1 MANNVYIGMRYVP
14 IFVGDWDNTKS
25 YESLMIVQY
34 GNNTYTSK
42 RPVPVGVLPTDT
54 TYWALTGNYNGQISN
69 LQQQIDDLNDGVEP
83 IRGAYV
89 TPEFF
94 GAVGDGTTDDS
105 DAINDAL
112 ADGRPVVFTANKT
125 YKCDKYLTINTNN
138 KMYGNGCKILFDGG
152 GTLTPTDDL
161 MLADHTNNVLIDN
174 FHFELTNPTVL
185 LHCLSFFNS
194 EAFDITNCI
203 FSQFYGTCIRVN
215 ADNGFNIRNCRFYNI
230 TGDYGNP
237 GECIFGQT
245 WRNATVEN
253 CLCDTIDDHF
263 VYMTN
268 ASKNVKIIGCKAIKC
283 GQTTLANIGA
293 AYQIYQDSENIII
306 DSCSDINCGRSGVQ
320 MEQYGSGGVV
330 TPKNITIVN
339 HSSTNCGSYW
349 CKIFGN
355 SVHNIENVIIS
366 NCCVMDCANDA
377 IRAEEV
383 TGLVINNNIIRVS
396 TPCQVSMSN
405 THKAVISNNYLQGS
419 NPTAIYVGVG
429 NVGASD
435 KISIKNN
442 IIDGATTYGINIK
455 MVSEPAQ
462 LSGNIMTNSTPLY
475 SSKALVIGD
484 THLEASKHS
493 ITFGD
498 TADSASHYT
507 GDVIFNK
514 NPSSGSPVGWICTS
528 GDGEHVG
535 TLKSFGTIA

>member
-14 IFVGDWDNTKS
+14 IFVGDWDSTKS

-42 RPVPVGVLPTDT
+42 KPVPVGTLPTDT
-54 TYWALTGNYNGQISN
+54 NYWALTGNYNGQIIN
-69 LQQQIDDLNDGVEP
+69 LQNQVDALNNSVDP
-83 IRGAYV
+83 IKGAYV
-89 TPEFF
+89 TPEFY
-94 GAVGDGTTDDS
+94 GAFGDGVTDDS
-105 DAINDAL
+105 AAINDAL
-112 ADGRPVVFTANKT
+112 ADGRPVVFTGSKT
-125 YKCDKYLTINTNN
+125 YKCDSYLTINSGN
-138 KMYGNGCKILFDGG
+138 KLYGNGCKIIFDGSA
-152 GTLTPTDDL
+152 TLTPTSDL
-161 MLADHTNNVLIDN
+161 MLADQTTDVLIDN
-174 FHFELTNPTVL
+174 FIFELSNASVL
-185 LHCLSFFNS
+185 LHAISFFDS
-194 EAFDITNCI
+194 ESFEINNCT
-203 FSQFYGTCIRVN
+203 FSQFYGTCIRV
-215 ADNGFNIRNCRFYNI
+215 DNDNDFKIRNCRFYDI
-230 TGDYGNP
+230 TGDVGNP

-245 WRNATVEN
+245 WRNAIVEN
-253 CLCDTIDDHF
+253 CLCDTVDDHF
-263 VYMTN
+263 VYITTSSN
-268 ASKNVKIIGCKAIKC
+268 NVKVINCRAIKC

-293 AYQIYQDSENIII
+293 AYQIYHNSKNILI
-306 DSCSDINCGRSGVQ
+306 DGCSDVDCGRSGIQ

-330 TPKNITIVN
+330 TPENITITN
-339 HSSTNCGSYW
+339 HHSSNCGGYW
-349 CKIFGN
+349 CKVFGN
-355 SVHNIENVIIS
+355 SVNNVKNVIIS

-377 IRAEEV
+377 IRTEEV
-383 TGLVINNNIIRVS
+383 TGLVINGNIIKVGTS
-396 TPCQVSMSN
+396 CEVSMSN
-405 THKAVISNNYLQGS
+405 THKAVISNNYFTGA
-419 NPTAIYVGVG
+419 NPTAIYVGIG

-435 KISIKNN
+435 KINIRNN

-455 MVSEPAQ
+455 RVSEPAQ

-514 NPSSGSPVGWICTS
+514 NPSSGDPVGWICTS